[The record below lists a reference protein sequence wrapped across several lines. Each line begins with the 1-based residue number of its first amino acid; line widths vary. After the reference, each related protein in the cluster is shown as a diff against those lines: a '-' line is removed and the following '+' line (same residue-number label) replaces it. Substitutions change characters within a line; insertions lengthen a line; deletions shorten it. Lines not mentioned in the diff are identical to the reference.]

1 MRDGHGSLG
10 RLADSRPEALDGDL
24 DFRGMTGCPRRT
36 KVSANRPSSGAA
48 RMRGWVR
55 HAPSNAAD
63 LAKIG
68 PLYLAGLLVHGA
80 IWLYPAD
87 NVKYFAVHFYARLGN
102 DEVEHLR
109 LPAELEDVR
118 VAQVV
123 AVDLPRERP
132 MPAHDEVVQI
142 RPHVDVRP
150 LA

>member
-10 RLADSRPEALDGDL
+10 RLVTVRPEALDGDL
-24 DFRGMTGCPRRT
+24 DFRATTSILGRRKCQPTAQAPAQHGCE
-36 KVSANRPSSGAA
+36 VGF
-48 RMRGWVR
+48 R
-55 HAPSNAAD
+55 HASSNAAD

-102 DEVEHLR
+102 DEVEDLR
-109 LPAELEDVR
+109 LPSELEHLR
-118 VAQVV
+118 VAEVI
-123 AVDLPRERP
+123 AVDLPGERP
-132 MPAHDEVVQI
+132 MAPDDEVVQV
-142 RPHVDVRP
+142 RAHFDVRP